1 VPRLMMRRNADKTW
15 HRLDFRW
22 SRLDTAWKFLL
33 GSFAAVPQSQRR
45 GPLLDPRRSGP
56 DWGPAPQYNG
66 FPFAEHENKPSDL

>member
-1 VPRLMMRRNADKTW
+1 MRRNADRTW
-15 HRLDFRW
+15 RRLGFRW

-45 GPLLDPRRSGP
+45 GPYWIRAGLDQTG
-56 DWGPAPQYNG
+56 GPAPQYNG